1 MEKEELHMCFK
12 FWNSLIVFYIQG
24 NFYSLV
30 TPAQGVFFF
39 FFFCLELKSDS
50 EIRKEGREF
59 MTPFLPKGTSLIGLQ
74 GTCS

>member
-39 FFFCLELKSDS
+39 FFFLS
-50 EIRKEGREF
+50 
-59 MTPFLPKGTSLIGLQ
+59 
-74 GTCS
+74 